1 MILPPYLKQG
11 SLIAITCPS
20 GYLPI
25 SHAEMAKETLTD
37 WGFRVMIG
45 DTVGNE
51 FNYFSGDDDFRLL
64 ELQSFLDNPDVTAIL
79 AGRGGYGLSRIID
92 QIDFSSFRENPKWI
106 IGFSDITVLHA
117 QIHTSCGI
125 ASIHGPMC
133 HAFMDLKPKEKPWL
147 DSLKS
152 MLTGE
157 SIHYDLAGDKH
168 NKTGTAQ
175 GILTGGNLAILAHL
189 CGSVTQPDIKGKILF
204 IEDVGEYIYSIDRM
218 LLTLK
223 RAGMFDGLAGLIC
236 GGFTELKDTE
246 RPFGSSIPELILEK
260 ISEYQ
265 FPVCFGFPAG
275 HIEANY
281 PIMLGK
287 NHQLS
292 VTKNSANIQTV
303 SSFL

>member
-1 MILPPYLKQG
+1 
-11 SLIAITCPS
+11 
-20 GYLPI
+20 
-25 SHAEMAKETLTD
+25 
-37 WGFRVMIG
+37 
-45 DTVGNE
+45 
-51 FNYFSGDDDFRLL
+51 
-64 ELQSFLDNPDVTAIL
+64 
-79 AGRGGYGLSRIID
+79 
-92 QIDFSSFRENPKWI
+92 
-106 IGFSDITVLHA
+106 
-117 QIHTSCGI
+117 
-125 ASIHGPMC
+125 
-133 HAFMDLKPKEKPWL
+133 MDLKPKEKPWL

-157 SIHYDLAGDKH
+157 SIHYDLAGDNH